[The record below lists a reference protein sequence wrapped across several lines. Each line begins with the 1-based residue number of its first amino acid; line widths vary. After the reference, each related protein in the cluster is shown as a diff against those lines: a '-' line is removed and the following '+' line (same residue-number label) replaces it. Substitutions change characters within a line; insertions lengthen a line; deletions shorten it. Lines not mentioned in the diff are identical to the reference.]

1 MVHNAVPAGMLLTS
15 MVLDVRLQSCADSH
29 ALISIGIPLQAAF
42 NSHFVSKELD
52 WYHYNQRPSGAGRVF
67 MKQITQWK
75 QFESILTHHSPSEPF
90 ILWLLA
96 EPPDTWELGVR
107 GGLSQTRVHFIDGK
121 TCRKPAVTF
130 VPGIVLSALDTCLMH
145 SSKELLSHCIL

>member
-1 MVHNAVPAGMLLTS
+1 M
-15 MVLDVRLQSCADSH
+15 
-29 ALISIGIPLQAAF
+29 I
-42 NSHFVSKELD
+42 
-52 WYHYNQRPSGAGRVF
+52 NQRPSGAGRVF

-90 ILWLLA
+90 LLWLLA

-121 TCRKPAVTF
+121 TC
-130 VPGIVLSALDTCLMH
+130 
-145 SSKELLSHCIL
+145 